1 MIVIKVAFLTCVF
14 WMIFAVL
21 LQAGLLL
28 ATNRTGG
35 VFIGGK
41 LLVDIL
47 AVMWSVSF
55 GLAWYIV
62 SATISATST
71 FRN

>member
-14 WMIFAVL
+14 YMTLAVP

-41 LLVDIL
+41 LLVAIF
-47 AVMWSVSF
+47 AVMWAVSF

-62 SATISATST
+62 SGSIRATST
-71 FRN
+71 F